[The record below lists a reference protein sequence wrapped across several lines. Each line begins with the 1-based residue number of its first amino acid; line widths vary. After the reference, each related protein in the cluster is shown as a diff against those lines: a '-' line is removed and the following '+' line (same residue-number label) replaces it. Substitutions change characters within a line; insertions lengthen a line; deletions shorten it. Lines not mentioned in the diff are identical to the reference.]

1 MIDILNS
8 DQSAEKKVSAFIEK
22 VNSNNGDDNIAIAL
36 LTRKFS

>member
-22 VNSNNGDDNIAIAL
+22 VNLNNGDDNIAILL